1 MSGVEAEIS
10 EEAKK
15 EKQTNKH
22 EERKKVSH
30 VAGGGV
36 QRAF

>member
-10 EEAKK
+10 EKAKK
-15 EKQTNKH
+15 EKKTNKH

-30 VAGGGV
+30 VAGGGM
-36 QRAF
+36 QRVF